1 MLIVFLPSFYL
12 QDSFALLEWFPVAA
26 IGSLSIC
33 PALIW
38 YPLQFEGTW
47 HMRCRHARELWI
59 LKHVPCK
66 HRCELWINTYQ
77 SSKRLKHFHVSGSW
91 KLYLIWSTLSHVSL
105 ALIAH
110 MHTQWAL
117 TLDLGGDRWR
127 LWICRPRLRRGASGS
142 QLECLERGQCAANL
156 VQAPYFLLIV
166 RSAKSP
172 NICDW
177 RLGREGGLDQQFPLD
192 SCIPVLSGMNMHGCL
207 KPFVGLK
214 SFIWVVADWR
224 PSRLTPLILHR
235 YKFWQPL
242 SRSLREC
249 NVNMETTAET

>member
-1 MLIVFLPSFYL
+1 MIKCWLFFYL
-12 QDSFALLEWFPVAA
+12 HSTFKVVLHCLLEWFPVAV
-26 IGSLSIC
+26 IWSLSIC
-33 PALIW
+33 PAVIW

-77 SSKRLKHFHVSGSW
+77 SSKWLKHFHVSGSW
-91 KLYLIWSTLSHVSL
+91 KLYLIWSTLSHLVHVSP

-142 QLECLERGQCAANL
+142 MFGTRTVCGQSGAGTVL
-156 VQAPYFLLIV
+156 PTDRVQRKASKHL
-166 RSAKSP
+166 
-172 NICDW
+172 
-177 RLGREGGLDQQFPLD
+177 
-192 SCIPVLSGMNMHGCL
+192 
-207 KPFVGLK
+207 
-214 SFIWVVADWR
+214 
-224 PSRLTPLILHR
+224 RLTFRQWGWPWSAVSLRQLHSSAEW
-235 YKFWQPL
+235 YEHAWMFEAVGGIEIFHL
-242 SRSLREC
+242 SRCRLKTFTFDTFDPSSLQ
-249 NVNMETTAET
+249 VLAATQ